1 MAGSGYNQ
9 DSNQITPAE
18 YRVTLTM
25 NTTNYPTG
33 NAATTNGGVNPYDWN
48 NSVFVTVPSSTVNAT
63 NLARGNL
70 RWEAVLEQL
79 YLIGDARVKN
89 VSVTSGGT
97 TDANQQPTAISFT
110 VQYDRDAFI
119 LPEYSLIQKAAGASA
134 NGTYTSNGASVTAY
148 NGNDGS
154 TSINSTALALQDLIT
169 TGLVRGG
176 SSGYTKQYRTY
187 NIVTTS
193 DSMAAVTITQPCTP
207 ATAFGTVAVTQIS
220 GTTLSG
226 TPL

>member
-18 YRVTLTM
+18 YRVTLTLA
-25 NTTNYPTG
+25 TGNYPTG
-33 NAATTNGGVNPYDWN
+33 SATSTNGGVNPYDWN
-48 NSVFVTVPSSTVNAT
+48 NTVFVTAPSTAINAT

-70 RWEAVLEQL
+70 RWEAILEQL
-79 YLIGDARVKN
+79 CLLGDARVKN

-97 TDANQQPTAISFT
+97 TDPNQQPTAISFT
-110 VQYDRDAFI
+110 VQYERDAFI
-119 LPEYSLIQKAAGASA
+119 LPQYSLIQKAAGASA
-134 NGTYTSNGASVTAY
+134 NGTYTADGATVTAY

-154 TSINSTALALQDLIT
+154 TRINTTALALQDLIAS
-169 TGLVRGG
+169 GLVRGG
-176 SSGYTKQYRTY
+176 SGGYTKQYRTY

-193 DSMAAVTITQPCTP
+193 DSMVAVTITQPCTP